1 MSVNLSSNL
10 LRTFQQ
16 LAEVKPAA
24 VPQQTAQQVGLPEE
38 KVVSQVEGA
47 PTPVQ
52 TEQATD
58 AFAAIQALNQ
68 AWANRFQPVSGAS
81 AQDLGVNGT
90 LANAPQAPEIGGWDA
105 AAATDPGVVKQAN
118 ANDCGAAVAVMLGK
132 ELGTSKTQPASDKE
146 KMAALESRFTQGQGT
161 SPHELSNMLANQ
173 GTKVTHTSSKLDT
186 KALDDALA
194 RGAKGAVMV
203 DSSLVDPTTKPGETG
218 RAHWVSVEGKDDQG
232 RYLLKDPSTG
242 SKIPVDAQRLAD
254 SVEISWNR
262 HQGGGQMIVESA
274 QGMSEAQAA
283 QEGGL
288 KAVTLGN
295 TDGGG
300 SRAMSNFGRESS

>member
-16 LAEVKPAA
+16 LAEVKPTA

-81 AQDLGVNGT
+81 AQDLGVGRT
-90 LANAPQAPEIGGWDA
+90 LANAPKAPDLGGWDDA
-105 AAATDPGVVKQAN
+105 GADKGVIQQTN
-118 ANDCGAAVAVMLGK
+118 QNNCGAAVAVMLGN
-132 ELGTSKTQPASDKE
+132 EIGSSKTQPASNKE
-146 KMAALESRFTQGQGT
+146 KMDALESRFTQGQGT

-173 GTKVTHTSSKLDT
+173 GVKVTQTSSTLDT

-203 DSSLVDPTTKPGETG
+203 DSCLVDPTTKPGETG

-232 RYLLKDPSTG
+232 RYLIKDPSTG

-254 SVEISWNR
+254 SMEISWNQ

-274 QGMSEAQAA
+274 QGMTEAQAA
-283 QEGGL
+283 QEGGE
-288 KAVTLGN
+288 KAVALGN